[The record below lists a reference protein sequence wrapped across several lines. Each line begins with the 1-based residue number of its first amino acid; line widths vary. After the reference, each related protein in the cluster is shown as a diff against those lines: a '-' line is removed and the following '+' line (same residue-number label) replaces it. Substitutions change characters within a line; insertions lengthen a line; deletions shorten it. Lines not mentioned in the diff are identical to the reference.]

1 MILPGAL
8 HIVLFSIRL
17 HMETRVLSLPLK
29 HFQQNLEDW
38 KMNSYDEA
46 EIVVKFFYKVVRIS
60 ENTAYG
66 VWS

>member
-1 MILPGAL
+1 MG
-8 HIVLFSIRL
+8 
-17 HMETRVLSLPLK
+17 TRVLSLPLK

-60 ENTAYG
+60 ENYMVCGPKITFFRKF
-66 VWS
+66 SLKRRLIL